1 MNITTGVEMFAT
13 AQTQSVPVAHIDDAA
28 AVQQVLAALSD
39 LHGGDYEFHVGQWT
53 GATTLRAA
61 SACVSYY
68 FLIETTEASIQL
80 QSGDLVRGPEPAG
93 PYRPLDGEW
102 ASVSADH
109 AEALW
114 PGDTVTVDGRQPAP
128 IMVTGHA
135 RYFQVTVAATDY
147 RAPRLAML
155 RHLTDFPGGCAAYP
169 GAFRRE
175 AIPPQ
180 RPAKEAPDP
189 RGANRVNQHT
199 LDMRMDRTPTPIRHH
214 HGAVAVGDGQF
225 VNHSET
231 AIVLPRAVYGLPEV
245 DRPDEGHVLIYNR
258 PAADANDTTVI
269 PVRPG
274 SIVVTPA
281 TLDHAAGHCFENCF
295 AMLIAIPGF
304 VSPYHFIG

>member
-1 MNITTGVEMFAT
+1 MVNAV
-13 AQTQSVPVAHIDDAA
+13 VPVAHIDDDAC
-28 AVQQVLAALSD
+28 VQQLLSALTE
-39 LHGGDYEFHVGQWT
+39 LHGSGYEFQVGQWNSK
-53 GATTLRAA
+53 TTLRAA
-61 SACVSYY
+61 PDRVSYY
-68 FLIETTEASIQL
+68 FLIETEQTAIWL
-80 QSGDLVRGPEPAG
+80 QPGDLVRGPAPAG
-93 PYRPLDGEW
+93 PYNVLDGEW
-102 ASVSADH
+102 ASVTAQH
-109 AEALW
+109 AEVLW
-114 PGDTVTVDGRQPAP
+114 PGDNITVDGREPAP
-128 IMVTGHA
+128 VHVKGSA
-135 RYFQVTVAATDY
+135 RYFQVTARATAY

-155 RHLTDFPGGCAAYP
+155 RHLRDFPGGCAAYP

-175 AIPPQ
+175 ALPPQ
-180 RPAKEAPDP
+180 RPEKSAADQ
-189 RGANRVNQHT
+189 RGVNRVNQHT

-214 HGAVAVGDGQF
+214 HGPVAVGEGHF

-245 DRPDEGHVLIYNR
+245 DRPYEGHVLIYNR
-258 PAADANDTTVI
+258 PAADASDTTRI